1 MKPGKALL
9 DALPATTQW
18 PALPTNGFAIPMQSR
33 AWVQARLRLLAQ
45 PSAVRLFAVRTGEAV
60 DAIAPLFRHGRWLR
74 ELPLMFEPSDLVWST
89 PDSLRRLATALA
101 AQPLPLYL
109 ERVPADSPTIA
120 ALRRAY
126 ALRGVLR
133 LRPAMPTPFIELGE
147 GARDI
152 DACLNAGRR
161 SDLRRAERR
170 AQALGAVTC
179 ELHSPA
185 GGEELAPL
193 LDEAYGVE
201 ARSWKAARGTALS
214 TDRAQGEFIAAFAR
228 EASREGLLRIAL
240 LRIDGR
246 AAAMQIGVQW
256 RRRFWLLK
264 SSYDQAHA
272 SCSPGQLLMLHTL
285 RHAISEGLL
294 SYEFMGV
301 MDDWT
306 RLWTRRTRQYL
317 QVRAYP
323 FSAQM
328 ALLLAGRGVRT
339 VLDRARGI
347 SR

>member
-1 MKPGKALL
+1 MKPGKVLL
-9 DALPATTQW
+9 DALPAGAEW
-18 PALPTNGFAIPMQSR
+18 PALSTDGFAIPMQSR
-33 AWVQARLRLLAQ
+33 AWLQARLRLLAQ
-45 PSAVRLFAVRTGEAV
+45 PSAARLFAVRTGEAV
-60 DAIAPLFRHGRWLR
+60 EAIAPLFRHGRWLR

-89 PDSLRRLATALA
+89 PESLRRLAAALA

-126 ALRGVLR
+126 ALRGLVR
-133 LRPAMPTPFIELGE
+133 LQPAMPTPFIELGE
-147 GARDI
+147 GACDI
-152 DACLNAGRR
+152 DRCLNAGRR

-170 AQALGAVTC
+170 AMALGAVAC
-179 ELHSPA
+179 ELHAPA
-185 GGEELAPL
+185 GDALAPL
-193 LDEAYGVE
+193 LDEAYAVE
-201 ARSWKAARGTALS
+201 ARSWKAAGGTAL
-214 TDRAQGEFIAAFAR
+214 TEDRMQGEFIASFAR
-228 EASREGLLRIAL
+228 EASREGVLRIAL
-240 LRIDGR
+240 MRIDGR
-246 AAAMQIGVQW
+246 PVAMQIAVQW

-264 SSYDQAHA
+264 SSYDRSCA

-285 RHAISEGLL
+285 RHAIRDGLL

-306 RLWTRRTRQYL
+306 RLWTRRTREYV

-323 FSAQM
+323 FSTYM
-328 ALLLAGRGVRT
+328 ALLLAGRGVRS